1 MKYDAI
7 ILTDAKTPYRVKPL
21 GAYVIANSLRKSG
34 YSCLV
39 IDYFTEIEKNKLF
52 SLLENFIGE
61 NTVFVGY
68 SSSLLLGRDGKFQYL
83 GVETDYFLEI
93 NQKIKSIN
101 SKTKIIFGGSYT
113 NKFSEYCMENKNN
126 LGVDYLIHGYSEN
139 MIVNFMKN
147 YKEGKSQKFSKK
159 NYGLYE
165 INYDY
170 KGSSFDFCDESFSWS
185 NEDIIFER
193 ETLPLELSR
202 GCIFKCKFCAY
213 PLLGKNKNDLSYLK
227 TEESILNEFLHNYEK
242 YKTLNYLIIDD
253 TFNERTDK
261 LEILLRVRDRSKLDL
276 SFVGYNRLDLIRRF
290 PEQIGLFKDLNFK
303 SHFFGIE
310 TFNYESSKIIG
321 KGLKFEHATETLLK
335 IKESMQEK
343 VSISC
348 GFILGLPKE
357 TIHTFSDWFLKIA
370 KDDYP
375 IDHINL
381 NSLWISETT
390 HTKSDF
396 FNNPEKFGYS
406 LYTKKMTD
414 NYSIRMW
421 KNQNWDQE
429 VCQKIVDDF
438 RYKLTTSGRNKVT
451 GFHAIGYL
459 SLGGELDDILNIRQK
474 DVDYDLYDKKNLE
487 RIKKYVAKLEEL
499 ARQKNYS
506 GKPELGAWA

>member
-7 ILTDAKTPYRVKPL
+7 ILTDAKNLYRVRPL
-21 GAYVIANSLRKSG
+21 GAYVIANSLRKKG

-39 IDYFTEIEKNKLF
+39 IDHFTEIEKDKLF
-52 SLLENFIGE
+52 NLLDKFVGD
-61 NTVFVGY
+61 NTAFVGY
-68 SSSLLLGRDGKFQYL
+68 SSSLLLNSDGKFQYL
-83 GVETDYFLEI
+83 GVEIDYFQKI
-93 NQKIKSIN
+93 NQKVKSIN
-101 SKTKIIFGGSYT
+101 AKTKIIFGGAYT
-113 NKFSEYCMENKNN
+113 NNLSEYCRESKNN
-126 LGVDYLIHGYSEN
+126 LEVDYLIHGYSET
-139 MIVNFMKN
+139 MIIDFMKN
-147 YKEGKSQKFSKK
+147 YREGKSQKFSKK

-165 INYDY
+165 IDYDH
-170 KGSSFDFCDESFSWS
+170 KGNSFNFCDESFSWN
-185 NEDIIFER
+185 NEDFIFEK

-227 TEESILNEFLHNYEK
+227 TEETILKEVLHNYEN
-242 YKTLNYLIIDD
+242 YKTLNYQIIDD

-261 LEILLRVRDRSKLDL
+261 LEMLLRVRDKSKLDL

-343 VSISC
+343 VSITC

-357 TIHTFSDWFLKIA
+357 TIHTFSDWFLKIV

-396 FNNPEKFGYS
+396 FSNPKQFGYS
-406 LYTKKMTD
+406 FYDKKFSDT
-414 NYSIRMW
+414 YSVPIW
-421 KNQNWDQE
+421 KNENWNQE

-474 DVDYDLYDKKNLE
+474 DVNYSFYNEKHLE
-487 RIKKYVAKLEEL
+487 RIQKYVAKLEGL
-499 ARQKNYS
+499 
-506 GKPELGAWA
+506 